1 MKKLIL
7 CFMATCLVACSSSN
21 SPTPKS
27 WEKDLGSIKEEQI
40 NTNINQIN
48 TLMNAP
54 EQEDKPVNPARVKK
68 FKRRY

>member
-1 MKKLIL
+1 
-7 CFMATCLVACSSSN
+7 MATCLVACSSSN

-54 EQEDKPVNPARVKK
+54 EQEEIQPVKRVKAKK